1 MDQQRAF
8 NRKVIAFVAVGFA
21 AVILAAAGSIWVL
34 RENQIYAAAVT
45 HTYQVERAIAELR
58 VPVERME
65 ALRRGYMLDPGDPY
79 YRANYDAARG
89 RLPGL
94 MKEVRRLVSDN
105 PSQVKRADDI
115 ATRLALYFII
125 SDETFR
131 KVAMGGQ
138 VAAIQDFRS
147 DTSVELLRDI
157 RDLSGAMEV
166 EESQLLERRSDA
178 QATSMMTLYG
188 ILAIALILLGF
199 VGVGSILIIL
209 RYTRDLAAGRD
220 ALRRLNEGL
229 EGAVRER
236 TTDLKRAND
245 EIQRF
250 AYIVSHDLRSPLVN
264 VMGFTSE
271 LDTAAKALSTFMDRL
286 EGEAPQLADP
296 NAREAVRTELP
307 EAIGFIRTS
316 TQKMDRLINAILQLS
331 RQGRRVLSP
340 ESLEMAG
347 ILEGVADSLRQRA
360 DHAGAQIAV
369 QSPLPEIFSD
379 RVAIEQVF
387 SNLVENAVKYSKPGR
402 PNQITISGTEVPGR
416 VVFEV
421 ADHGRGIDPKD
432 HERIFELF
440 RRSGAQD
447 QAGEG
452 IGLAHV
458 RALVYRLGGLIS
470 CTSELDQGAVFRV
483 SLPARLLPEQG
494 TIS

>member
-1 MDQQRAF
+1 MDAQRSF

-21 AVILAAAGSIWVL
+21 AVTMAAAGSIYVL
-34 RENQIYAAAVT
+34 RENQIYAARVA
-45 HTYQVERAIAELR
+45 HTYQVEHRIAEFR
-58 VPVERME
+58 VPIERME
-65 ALRRGYMLDPGDPY
+65 ALRRGYLLNPGDPY
-79 YRANYDAARG
+79 YRDNYQAYRRSIADQIRG
-89 RLPGL
+89 LR
-94 MKEVRRLVSDN
+94 ELVADD
-105 PSQVKRADDI
+105 PEQVERADEI
-115 ATRLALYFII
+115 GKRVALYLII
-125 SDETFR
+125 ADETFR
-131 KVAMGGQ
+131 KVGIGGQ
-138 VAAIQDFRS
+138 VAAIRDFRS

-157 RDLSGAMEV
+157 RELATQMAQDEAK
-166 EESQLLERRSDA
+166 LLESRSVA
-178 QATSMMTLYG
+178 QERSIWTLYG
-188 ILAIALILLGF
+188 VLAIALILLGF
-199 VGVGSILIIL
+199 VGVGSILIIV
-209 RYTRDLAAGRD
+209 RYTKDLAEGRN

-229 EGAVRER
+229 ESAVRER

-271 LDTAAKALSTFMDRL
+271 LDAAARSLGGFIDKVEEKAP
-286 EGEAPQLADP
+286 ELADP
-296 NAREAVRTELP
+296 EAREAVRTDLP

-331 RQGRRVLSP
+331 RQGRRVLTP
-340 ESLEMAG
+340 EPLDMKS

-360 DHAGAQIAV
+360 DQAQAEIV
-369 QSPLPEIFSD
+369 IDKPLPDVVSD
-379 RVAIEQVF
+379 RVGIEQVF
-387 SNLVENAVKYSKPGR
+387 SNLIENAVKYSMPGR
-402 PNQITISGTEVPGR
+402 PNRITVSGKAEPGR
-416 VVFEV
+416 VIFEV
-421 ADHGRGIDPKD
+421 ADQGRGIDPKD

-470 CTSELDQGAVFRV
+470 CTSALDQGAVFRV

-494 TIS
+494 ALS